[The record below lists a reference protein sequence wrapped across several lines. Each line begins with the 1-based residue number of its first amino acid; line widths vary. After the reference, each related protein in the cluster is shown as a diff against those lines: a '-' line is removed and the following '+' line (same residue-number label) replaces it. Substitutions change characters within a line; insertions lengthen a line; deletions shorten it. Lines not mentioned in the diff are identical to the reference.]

1 MTARPGRGRRLAWGL
16 LFTALFV
23 ASHARLF
30 LLAEQTFV
38 HDTRHWF
45 PIFAYMADGV
55 RQGEMPYWS
64 PYVNTGEP
72 FYFLPTPFRFYD
84 PGTLLTMWAGG
95 KMGVSPLTLYAWDYL
110 RRFVVLA
117 LGAALLSSLFSKH
130 PRTPLFVYVAVLFS
144 SIPTA
149 SFYQHGLVYD
159 AYTVPFVLFFF
170 HRLADRGFAWRDLF
184 LFAYFLGTGVA
195 NYKFPYAFWYLT
207 VYGILHFTCGE
218 GRLLRG
224 RLLTPRN
231 AAAAALVIAVV
242 LCCTGYLAD
251 LYFQRDDI
259 VPTLRQASGS
269 QTTRDVRVEFGSGS
283 HASLIDLAS
292 LLCPAWGLLFHYFGS
307 SHFVSE
313 AVYYAGIIPVFLAG
327 LAVFQVRRRVKWV
340 WLFLLVLLAS
350 MIHGSRSPV
359 SYLSHHFFPSF
370 TLLRH
375 MEFWQPFVIL
385 TLVWLAGLGAD
396 LVFRLVRARRWR
408 ERGLLVRPAGY
419 AILGYAIGIHLLIA
433 GYLKIARDSGIVGGP
448 KLYLMGV
455 DFYWLA
461 WVCTGTLAGCFAIL
475 VLVVRRRLSERGFV
489 VGGALLLLFD
499 MMTFQ
504 RVLAEYTLGPR
515 ASREVAWSH
524 DFPFHTRRL
533 EMPERYRGEDEG
545 RIQEDEYCYWPLVER
560 RSYAWSHDRKGYVEM
575 KSFSRLHREIAS
587 ETVRLDLFA
596 VTTPVLRFVGSV
608 AESGRDAY
616 RGALAGP
623 DGEALSRGVTVHDLD
638 AGSRV
643 RWAGVIRSGEG
654 RPGGLPEGIPLAPVS
669 FSADKVVV
677 ESDAPSDGFLYY
689 ADAWH
694 PGWSVRVDG
703 APAPLV
709 RANDAYK
716 GVFLPAG
723 RHQVTFRFDPLL
735 FRRGLWVLYAM
746 HGIAFALLVS
756 GWFRALRGRQNPVEL
771 PAASR

>member
-1 MTARPGRGRRLAWGL
+1 MSATGRGRRLAWGV
-16 LFTALFV
+16 LFTAIFV

-30 LLAEQTFV
+30 LFAEQTFV
-38 HDTRHWF
+38 HDTRNWF
-45 PIFAYMADGV
+45 PIFAYMAGEV
-55 RQGEMPYWS
+55 RQDALPFWS

-130 PRTPLFVYVAVLFS
+130 PRTPLFVYAAVLFS

-207 VYGILHFTCGE
+207 AYGILHFACGE
-218 GRLLRG
+218 GRLPRG

-231 AAAAALVIAVV
+231 AAAAALGIAVV

-251 LYFQRDDI
+251 LYLQRDDI
-259 VPTLRQASGS
+259 VPTHRQASGT

-292 LLCPAWGLLFHYFGS
+292 LLCPAWGLLFHYAGT

-340 WLFLLVLLAS
+340 WLLLLLLLAS

-375 MEFWQPFVIL
+375 MEFWQPFIIL

-408 ERGLLVRPAGY
+408 ARGLLIRPAGY

-433 GYLKIARDSGIVGGP
+433 GYLKIARESGLLGGSS
-448 KLYLMGV
+448 LYLMGV

-515 ASREVAWSH
+515 ASREVAWSR
-524 DFPFHTRRL
+524 DFPFHARRL
-533 EMPERYRGEDEG
+533 EMPERYRIGDEG
-545 RIQEDEYCYWPLVER
+545 HIQEDEYCYLPLIEQ
-560 RSYAWSHDRKGYVEM
+560 RSYAWSHDRKGYLEM
-575 KSFSRLHREIAS
+575 RDFSRLRRDVPS
-587 ETVRLDLFA
+587 EAARLDLFG
-596 VTTPVLRFVGSV
+596 VTTPVLRFVEAV
-608 AESGRDAY
+608 
-616 RGALAGP
+616 
-623 DGEALSRGVTVHDLD
+623 GEAERADYLKELGGPRGETVSKGVCVHGLD
-638 AGSRV
+638 PALRGRWEAVLRPFSGS
-643 RWAGVIRSGEG
+643 
-654 RPGGLPEGIPLAPVS
+654 LPEGREIGPGQVV
-669 FSADKVVV
+669 FSPDSLRVDLEA
-677 ESDAPSDGFLYY
+677 SSHGFLYY
-689 ADAWH
+689 ADGWH
-694 PGWSVRVDG
+694 SRWSVLVDG
-703 APAPLV
+703 EPGPLI
-709 RANDAYK
+709 RANYAYK

-723 RHQVTFRFDPLL
+723 RHTVEFRFDPVP
-735 FRRGLWVLYAM
+735 FRLGLYALYAM
-746 HGIAFALLVS
+746 HALALAVLAA
-756 GWFRALRGRQNPVEL
+756 GAVRACRAG
-771 PAASR
+771 